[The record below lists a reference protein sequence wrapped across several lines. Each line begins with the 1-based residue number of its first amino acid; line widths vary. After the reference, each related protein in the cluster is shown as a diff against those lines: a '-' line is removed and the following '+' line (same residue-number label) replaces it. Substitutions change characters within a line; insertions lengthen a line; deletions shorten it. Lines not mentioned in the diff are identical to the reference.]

1 MSITR
6 TLVARETARR
16 MRRLDLQLGDD
27 VRRLRVDAGLNLTE
41 LAAVVGIHRTYLA
54 RIEQGRA
61 RASIE
66 VLTALGVALGA
77 DLSLRY
83 FAGSGPRLHDRF
95 QAAMVETLLRSLDP
109 RWRIE
114 LEVPVS
120 NPARG
125 VIDLVL
131 SDRSSAVVVAAEA
144 QSELRRLEE
153 QIRWATEKAEG
164 LGRRL
169 AEDRRT
175 GQSVPVTRLLV
186 LRSTV
191 DTRQIAGRYEA
202 SLTAAYPARTRD
214 VIAALTTAAAPWP
227 GPGIVWI
234 QLHGETRT
242 LMPLP
247 PPRVALGR

>member
-1 MSITR
+1 
-6 TLVARETARR
+6 
-16 MRRLDLQLGDD
+16 
-27 VRRLRVDAGLNLTE
+27 
-41 LAAVVGIHRTYLA
+41 
-54 RIEQGRA
+54 
-61 RASIE
+61 
-66 VLTALGVALGA
+66 
-77 DLSLRY
+77 
-83 FAGSGPRLHDRF
+83 
-95 QAAMVETLLRSLDP
+95 MVETLLRSLDP

-131 SDRSSAVVVAAEA
+131 SDRSSPVVVAAEV

-169 AEDRRT
+169 SETRLSDRP
-175 GQSVPVTRLLV
+175 VPVTRLLV
-186 LRSTV
+186 LRSTI
-191 DTRQIAGRYEA
+191 DTRQIARRYEA
-202 SLTAAYPARTRD
+202 SLTAAYPALTRD

-234 QLHGETRT
+234 HLHGETRT